1 MNKKIRKM
9 IIESIIKNLKE
20 INLNISDIEH
30 TRTNSTYNVGH
41 ADRINSSRTGL
52 ASSSYKGDY
61 YEDKDVS
68 EEADVIQQA
77 KDMKDKFDK
86 QKADKDNM
94 LNSLDNYEEKIK
106 DVDTSIDEFSGVVAG
121 GGGPATPLGT
131 DATGKVETSQE
142 RKNRYQFNK
151 TRSFPYSK

>member
-9 IIESIIKNLKE
+9 IIESIINNLKE

-30 TRTNSTYNVGH
+30 TRTSSTYNIGH

-52 ASSSYKGDY
+52 SSSVYKGDY

-68 EEADVIQQA
+68 EEADIIQQA

-86 QKADKDNM
+86 QKSDRDNM

-106 DVDTSIDEFSGVVAG
+106 DVDTSIDEFSGVVAIG
-121 GGGPATPLGT
+121 GVPVTPLGT
-131 DATGKVETSQE
+131 DAKGKRETPKKRKE
-142 RKNRYQFNK
+142 RYEFNK
-151 TRSFPYSK
+151 SKSFPYK